1 MDKEL
6 ASALQQLMFEPF
18 AFLSSNLGLYVE
30 NLYASHI
37 VRTFIEIYSSV
48 RVPDAVLKSRV
59 KADFKPGEIFSCK
72 IRAVST
78 WLCYCL
84 WFFTARLYAGNLA
97 ALPCTCTYMYKWS
110 LCWPINVDG
119 YLYIL
124 ILRAHVGVGVI
135 YGCSTGRTHA
145 SFAATQS
152 SQLLCKF

>member
-110 LCWPINVDG
+110 LVLAYKRWWVLVHSDFTRTCGCWCHIW
-119 YLYIL
+119 
-124 ILRAHVGVGVI
+124 
-135 YGCSTGRTHA
+135 
-145 SFAATQS
+145 
-152 SQLLCKF
+152 LLNWAYTRLVCCNAIEPVTL